1 MSLRLSRRGSLI
13 IAIVLAVAAAAA
25 WVVGP
30 WGLGARRAAEKAVSL
45 YNQGKYAEA
54 LPLLQKAADGG
65 RRDGTIVYQIGYCQ
79 EVVEGKSE
87 ARQAAWREARTLL
100 EKEVSDPGGATLERL
115 YYLAKI
121 NSDEGDFER
130 MRQYALQGV
139 EQFEKGPDA
148 NALTGEDWFRL
159 GRMHDFLSEPSES
172 EATYR
177 RSVSAFTRT
186 PDANPIYRALAL
198 ARVADLD
205 LPAGGFES
213 AAAGYAEALKI
224 MPDSTHVHPFRSAVA
239 FLAAGRHDEAMARF
253 AADRDPDTMTD
264 SQYGAD
270 LARKAKDVAPLE
282 AKDADGAS
290 IRSLPPEA
298 LEQRIKEA
306 GEEFRASRVKHSWKT
321 GDPLSAELVQR
332 QKRFVALLTELLAR
346 TGRIQEFCLR
356 QGIADLVRR

>member
-1 MSLRLSRRGSLI
+1 MSLRVSRRGSLI
-13 IAIVLAVAAAAA
+13 IAFVLAVAAAAA
-25 WVVGP
+25 WAVGP
-30 WGLGARRAAEKAVSL
+30 WGRGARRSAEKAGSL

-65 RRDGTIVYQIGYCQ
+65 RRDGTIVYQIGYCR
-79 EVVEGKSE
+79 EVVEGKPE

-100 EKEVSDPGGATLERL
+100 EKEVSEPGGTTLERL

-130 MRQYALQGV
+130 MRQHALQGV
-139 EQFEKGPDA
+139 EQFEKGPDPS
-148 NALTGEDWFRL
+148 ALTGEDWFRL
-159 GRMHDFLSEPSES
+159 GRMHDFLTEPSES
-172 EATYR
+172 EAAYR
-177 RSVSAFTRT
+177 RSASAFTRA
-186 PDANPIYRALAL
+186 PDANPVYRALVL

-205 LPAGGFES
+205 LLAGGFES
-213 AAAGYAEALKI
+213 AADGYGEALRI
-224 MPDSTHVHPFRSAVA
+224 MPGTTHVNPFRSAIA
-239 FLAAGRHDEAMARF
+239 FLAAGRHEEAIARF
-253 AADRDPDTMTD
+253 GEDRDPDTATD

-270 LARKAKDVAPLE
+270 LARKAREAAPLE

-290 IRSLPPEA
+290 IRSLPAEA

-306 GEEFRASRVKHSWKT
+306 AEEFRASRAKHSWKP